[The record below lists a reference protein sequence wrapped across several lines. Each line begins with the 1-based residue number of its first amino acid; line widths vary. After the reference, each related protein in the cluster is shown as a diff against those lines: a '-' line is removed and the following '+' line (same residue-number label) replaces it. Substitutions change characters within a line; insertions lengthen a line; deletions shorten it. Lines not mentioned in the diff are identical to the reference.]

1 MQGRRAGIVS
11 RLIADAVDLVAVV
24 VWYVVLLSAFAVV
37 RFLLTSSDLR
47 LPRPGSTFNVI
58 ALFVVQVVYLG
69 IGWSGTTRTVGKE
82 LLGLRVVRG
91 DGRLLSR
98 QSGFLRAVVCTV
110 IGEPLLLWAAVSHR
124 NAAVYDLWLD
134 TAVVHDWRTS
144 AQVLEAAEPRE
155 PIALD
160 HAG

>member
-1 MQGRRAGIVS
+1 RRRANDMQGRRAGIVS

-69 IGWSGTTRTVGKE
+69 IGWSGTTRTDRA
-82 LLGLRVVRG
+82 LSPRV
-91 DGRLLSR
+91 DLDLGRLHRGPDLVAFTQVERVNGRGSDLGDHGNRTGELHAHSR
-98 QSGFLRAVVCTV
+98 PEPFEVVDRRGPDVPCTAL
-110 IGEPLLLWAAVSHR
+110 GA
-124 NAAVYDLWLD
+124 
-134 TAVVHDWRTS
+134 S
-144 AQVLEAAEPRE
+144 A
-155 PIALD
+155 
-160 HAG
+160 